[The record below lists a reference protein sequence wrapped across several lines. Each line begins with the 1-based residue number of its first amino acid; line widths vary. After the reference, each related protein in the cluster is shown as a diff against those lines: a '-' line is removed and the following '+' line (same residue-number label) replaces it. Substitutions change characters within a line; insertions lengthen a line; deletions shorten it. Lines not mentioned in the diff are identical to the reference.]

1 MSPFPVNSDPTDSI
15 PTQPYAVVGNPIG
28 HSLSPRIHQ
37 AFAEQTGHNISYEA
51 LELPSAEFSSGA
63 EQFFA
68 DGGRG
73 LNVTVPF
80 KQDAFGWVTEHD
92 PLALAAQAVNTIVP
106 LEPGYRGYNTD
117 GLGLL
122 EDLTSNLG
130 LRLSGM
136 RILLLGAGGAAQG
149 VMEPLLASGAQSL
162 TVANRT
168 FDKASR
174 LVGRFSASAERA
186 GVSLQALELSGVGTN
201 VDTEVD
207 TTVKTNEGLAY
218 HLVINATAGSIAG
231 VGDLVSANS
240 LSGAVCYDMM
250 YGPNTAFCDFA
261 QASGASSCFDGL
273 GMLVEQAAAAF
284 QLWRG
289 AVVDT
294 APILEQLR
302 SEGLARPL
310 PEPFASSAAGF
321 EAT

>member
-1 MSPFPVNSDPTDSI
+1 MSLLASTT

-37 AFAEQTGHNISYEA
+37 AFAEQTGHNMSYEA
-51 LELPSAEFSSGA
+51 LALPPTEFRSGV
-63 EQFFA
+63 ERFFA
-68 DGGRG
+68 DGGCG

-92 PLALAAQAVNTIVP
+92 ALALAAQAVNTIVP
-106 LEPGYRGYNTD
+106 LDSGYRGYNTD

-122 EDLTSNLG
+122 TDLTSNLG
-130 LRLSGM
+130 LGLSDT

-168 FDKASR
+168 YNKASH
-174 LVGRFSASAERA
+174 LVGRFNVSAERA
-186 GVSLQALELSGVGTN
+186 GVSLQALALSDVGT
-201 VDTEVD
+201 DSEAGAGPHFD
-207 TTVKTNEGLAY
+207 
-218 HLVINATAGSIAG
+218 LVINATAGSIAG

-250 YGPNTAFCDFA
+250 YGPNTAFCEFA
-261 QASGASSCFDGL
+261 QDSGASSCVDGL

-289 AVVDT
+289 AVPDT

-302 SEGLARPL
+302 TEGLARPL
-310 PEPFASSAAGF
+310 PATFAGPAAGLV
-321 EAT
+321 AK

>member
-1 MSPFPVNSDPTDSI
+1 MNPAIPDTV

-37 AFAEQTGHNISYEA
+37 AFAEQTGHNMSYEA
-51 LELPSAEFSSGA
+51 LELPPDEFSSGV
-63 EQFFA
+63 ERFFA
-68 DGGRG
+68 DGGCG

-80 KQDAFGWVTEHD
+80 KRDAFAWVTEHD
-92 PLALAAQAVNTIVP
+92 ALALAAQAVNTIVP
-106 LEPGYRGYNTD
+106 LDSGYCGYNTD

-122 EDLTSNLG
+122 TDLTSNLG
-130 LRLSGM
+130 LQLSGM
-136 RILLLGAGGAAQG
+136 RVLLLGAGGAAQG
-149 VMEPLLASGAQSL
+149 VMEPLLASGVQSL
-162 TVANRT
+162 TLANRT
-168 FDKASR
+168 YDTASR
-174 LVGRFSASAERA
+174 LVGRFSASADRA
-186 GVSLQALELSGVGTN
+186 GVSLQALALSSVGSN
-201 VDTEVD
+201 ADPD
-207 TTVKTNEGLAY
+207 F

-231 VGDLVSANS
+231 VGDLVAADS

-250 YGPNTAFCDFA
+250 YGPNTAFCEFA
-261 QASGASSCFDGL
+261 QASGASSCVDGL

-289 AVVDT
+289 AVADT

-310 PEPFASSAAGF
+310 PDPFVGPVAGL

>member
-1 MSPFPVNSDPTDSI
+1 MNPAIPGSV

-37 AFAEQTGHNISYEA
+37 AFAEQTGHNMSYEA
-51 LELPSAEFSSGA
+51 LELPPTEFSSGA
-63 EQFFA
+63 ERFFA
-68 DGGRG
+68 HGGCG

-80 KQDAFGWVTEHD
+80 KQDAFAWVTEHD
-92 PLALAAQAVNTIVP
+92 ALALAAQAVNTIVP
-106 LEPGYRGYNTD
+106 LDSGYRGYNTD

-122 EDLTSNLG
+122 ADLTNNLG

-149 VMEPLLASGAQSL
+149 VMEPLLVSGAQSL

-186 GVSLQALELSGVGTN
+186 GVSLQALALSGVGDN
-201 VDTEVD
+201 MEERD
-207 TTVKTNEGLAY
+207 GPSF

-231 VGDLVSANS
+231 VGDLVSADS

-250 YGPNTAFCDFA
+250 YGPNTAFCDYA
-261 QASGASSCFDGL
+261 QASGASSSVDGL

-284 QLWRG
+284 ELWRG

-310 PEPFASSAAGF
+310 PAPFASPAVGL
-321 EAT
+321 EAK